1 MSYAKVSTYLSGQ
14 TMILEWVHIHE
25 IAFWWIGSLSIAT
38 FVGTLIIIPILAVR
52 IPANYFKRENQK
64 SVPCYRNQYAA
75 ICFIGLVFK
84 NLFGIIFVLAGMVML
99 FLPGQ
104 GFITILI
111 GIMMLNFPGKF
122 ALQLRIVQ
130 QPTVLRAINW
140 MRTKADR
147 PALEVPKLSLIER
160 GDKGK

>member
-1 MSYAKVSTYLSGQ
+1 
-14 TMILEWVHIHE
+14 MILEWIHIHK
-25 IAFWWIGSLSIAT
+25 IAFWWIGILSIAT
-38 FVGTLIIIPILAVR
+38 FVGTLIIIPILIVR
-52 IPANYFKRENQK
+52 IPADYFKRKEQKQK
-64 SVPCYRNQYAA
+64 SCYKNQCAA

-84 NLFGIIFVLAGMVML
+84 NLFGAVFVLAGLAML

-130 QPTVLRAINW
+130 KPTVLRAINW
-140 MRTKADR
+140 IRTKADR
-147 PALEVPKLSLIER
+147 PALEVPKVSLIKGRDR
-160 GDKGK
+160 GK

>member
-1 MSYAKVSTYLSGQ
+1 
-14 TMILEWVHIHE
+14 MILEWVHIHE
-25 IAFWWIGSLSIAT
+25 TAFWWIGALSMAT
-38 FVGTLIIIPILAVR
+38 FVGTLIIIPILVVR
-52 IPANYFKRENQK
+52 IPADYFKREKQK
-64 SVPCYRNQYAA
+64 PEPCYKKQYAA

-84 NLFGIIFVLAGMVML
+84 NLFGTVFVLAGVAML
-99 FLPGQ
+99 FFPGQ
-104 GFITILI
+104 GLITILI

-147 PALEVPKLSLIER
+147 PVLEVPKLSLIKG

>member
-1 MSYAKVSTYLSGQ
+1 MSYDARTTYISGQ
-14 TMILEWVHIHE
+14 IMILDWIHIHK
-25 IAFWWIGSLSIAT
+25 IAFWWIGTLSIAT
-38 FVGTLIIIPILAVR
+38 FVGTLIIIPILVVR
-52 IPANYFKRENQK
+52 IPADYFKRKGQKQK
-64 SVPCYRNQYAA
+64 SCYKNKYEA

>member
-1 MSYAKVSTYLSGQ
+1 
-14 TMILEWVHIHE
+14 MILEWVRIHE
-25 IAFWWIGSLSIAT
+25 IAFWWIGTLSMAT
-38 FVGTLIIIPILAVR
+38 FVGTLIIIPILVVR
-52 IPANYFKRENQK
+52 ISADYFKRKKQK
-64 SVPCYRNQYAA
+64 PEPCYKKQYTVL
-75 ICFIGLVFK
+75 CFIGLYFK
-84 NLFGIIFVLAGMVML
+84 NLFGALFVLAGLAML

-140 MRTKADR
+140 IRTKAAR
-147 PALEVPKLSLIER
+147 PVLQIPKLSLIKG

>member
-1 MSYAKVSTYLSGQ
+1 
-14 TMILEWVHIHE
+14 MILEWIHIHK
-25 IAFWWIGSLSIAT
+25 IAFWWIGILSIAT
-38 FVGTLIIIPILAVR
+38 FVGTLIIIPILIVR
-52 IPANYFKRENQK
+52 IPADYFKRKKQKQK
-64 SVPCYRNQYAA
+64 SCYKNQCAA

-84 NLFGIIFVLAGMVML
+84 NLFGAVFVLAGLAML

-130 QPTVLRAINW
+130 KPTVLRAINW
-140 MRTKADR
+140 IRTKADR
-147 PALEVPKLSLIER
+147 PALEVPKVSLIKGRDR
-160 GDKGK
+160 GK

>member
-1 MSYAKVSTYLSGQ
+1 
-14 TMILEWVHIHE
+14 MILEWIHIHE
-25 IAFWWIGSLSIAT
+25 IAFWWVGILSIAT
-38 FVGTLIIIPILAVR
+38 FVGTLIVIPILVVR
-52 IPANYFKRENQK
+52 IPADYFKRKGQK
-64 SVPCYRNQYAA
+64 QESCYKNRYAA

-84 NLFGIIFVLAGMVML
+84 NLFGALFVLAGVAML

-104 GFITILI
+104 GLITILI

-130 QPTVLRAINW
+130 QPNVLRAINW

-147 PALEVPKLSLIER
+147 PALKVPKLSLV
-160 GDKGK
+160 KGGG